1 MSDIGSESTTA
12 GTSAD
17 MVGRL
22 RAVLPATWF
31 PVTAPNSTASV
42 TPVLDGLLAGLAWG
56 WSYCYVLMSFVVRQ
70 ARIGTASGNFL
81 DMICTDFFGVSIQRK
96 SSETDEAFRSRIRAN
111 LLLPR
116 ATREALTSTIVAL
129 LNDPPGIF
137 EPRNAADTGGYG
149 SEFRSNAG
157 GGGGYGT
164 SAMALGSSTMP
175 FQYLLSVSSEAC
187 RTVRESQASFI
198 DPTGALQIAPRHVV
212 RPLYSGGLPSGFL
225 SEPRGLNL
233 IKDSVGWTSWTQSS
247 AEAIGRWVV
256 DLEGVG
262 ALWAGKP
269 VLQIRVYGGGQV
281 TGPSVTASTTG
292 DSVTGSL
299 WLLLP
304 TTHSFQSLDL
314 EVRDVTAPSSVA
326 RDSADLT
333 LGGQWQRLMATTLA
347 VAGTGREISM
357 TLVGVS
363 TELMNLPVLTQCWQ
377 LEPGNLATSYIP
389 SNQQI
394 GIREADNLI
403 PASSG
408 GPMPVDPRG
417 LNEAISR
424 VIPAGSIAW
433 TTVAG

>member
-1 MSDIGSESTTA
+1 MSDIRSESA
-12 GTSAD
+12 VVGTSAD
-17 MVGRL
+17 MIGRL

-31 PVTAPNSTASV
+31 PVTAPNSSASV

-56 WSYCYVLMSFVVRQ
+56 WSYCYALISFVVQQ
-70 ARIGTASGNFL
+70 ARIETASGSFL
-81 DMICTDFFGVSIQRK
+81 DMICADFFGVSIQRK
-96 SSETDEAFRSRIRAN
+96 SSETDEAFRGRIRAN

-116 ATREALTSTIVAL
+116 ATREALTGTIVAL
-129 LNDPPGIF
+129 INDSPGIF

-149 SEFRSNAG
+149 GGSSSNAG
-157 GGGGYGT
+157 GGGGYST
-164 SAMALGSSTMP
+164 SAMALGSSNMP
-175 FQYLLSVSSEAC
+175 FQYLLTVSSEVC

-198 DPTGALQIAPRHVV
+198 DPGGALQIAPRHVV
-212 RPLYSGGLPSGFL
+212 RPLYSGGSPSGIL
-225 SEPRGLNL
+225 SEPRGFNL
-233 IKDSVGWTSWTQSS
+233 IKDSVGWMSWTQSTV
-247 AEAIGRWVV
+247 EAIGRWAV
-256 DLEGVG
+256 DFEGVG

-269 VLQIRVYGGGQV
+269 VLQIRVYSGGQII
-281 TGPSVTASTTG
+281 GPSVTASTTG
-292 DSVTGSL
+292 DPATGSL

-304 TTHSFQSLDL
+304 TGHSFQSLDL
-314 EVRDVTAPSSVA
+314 EICDVTAPDNVA
-326 RDSADLT
+326 RGSADLA
-333 LGGQWQRLMATTLA
+333 LEGRWQRLTATILA
-347 VAGTGREISM
+347 VAGPSREISM

-408 GPMPVDPRG
+408 VPIPVDPRN

-433 TTVAG
+433 TTIAG

>member
-1 MSDIGSESTTA
+1 MSDNQTNSTIT

-17 MVGRL
+17 MIGRM
-22 RAVLPATWF
+22 RAVIPATWF
-31 PVTAPNSTASV
+31 PVTSPNLSASV

-56 WSYCYVLMSFVVRQ
+56 WSYCYVLMNFAVQQ
-70 ARIGTASGNFL
+70 ARIKTASGNFL
-81 DMICTDFFGVSIQRK
+81 DMICEDFFGVSVQRK
-96 SSETDEAFRSRIRAN
+96 SSETDEVFRNRIRAN

-116 ATREALTSTIVAL
+116 ATREALTGTIVSL
-129 LNDPPGIF
+129 INNSPNIF

-149 SEFRSNAG
+149 SGSSSNAG

-164 SAMALGSSTMP
+164 SAVALGSSNMP
-175 FQYLLSVSSEAC
+175 FQYLLTVPFEAC

-198 DPTGALQIAPRHVV
+198 GPNETLQIAPRHVV
-212 RPLYSGGLPSGFL
+212 RPLYSDGLPSGFL
-225 SEPRGLNL
+225 SEPRGFNL
-233 IKDSVGWTSWTQSS
+233 IKDSVGWTSWTRSS

-262 ALWAGKP
+262 AFWAGKP
-269 VLQIRVYGGGQV
+269 VLQIRVYSGGQV
-281 TGPSVTASTTG
+281 IGPSVTASTTG
-292 DSVTGSL
+292 DAVTGSL

-304 TTHSFQSLDL
+304 IDHSFQSLDL
-314 EVRDVTAPSSVA
+314 EVRDVTAPGNVVKG
-326 RDSADLT
+326 SADLA
-333 LGGQWQRLMATTLA
+333 LRGRWQRLMATTLA
-347 VAGTGREISM
+347 VASSGREISM

-403 PASSG
+403 PAPSG
-408 GPMPVDPRG
+408 ASIPVDPRN

-433 TTVAG
+433 TTIAG